1 MMMGGSGQGPQQQQ
15 QVPTMPWKDP
25 RAWTVRDYEKLSEV
39 LEEWA
44 SRENGKLNLLN
55 NNTNYSGGRGGAG
68 GGFPNWPG
76 MQGPQQGGGGGGG
89 YWDGGGGGG
98 EYGGRHSGSGSG
110 SSGRRSRR
118 SVQSSPSFIP
128 SGFLF
133 SCLFVLI
140 YYISVLFDPESHLI
154 GVCNQKKDE

>member
-1 MMMGGSGQGPQQQQ
+1 MSQFMMMGGSGQGPPHQQ

-55 NNTNYSGGRGGAG
+55 NNPNSNNSGGRGGAG

-89 YWDGGGGGG
+89 GYWDGGGGGGG

-118 SVQSSPSFIP
+118 SVHSSPSFIP
-128 SGFLF
+128 SVFF
-133 SCLFVLI
+133 SCSFVLTH
-140 YYISVLFDPESHLI
+140 YISILFDPEFYFI
-154 GVCNQKKDE
+154 

>member
-1 MMMGGSGQGPQQQQ
+1 MSQFMMMGGSGQGPPQQQQ
-15 QVPTMPWKDP
+15 QQQHVPTMPWKDP

-55 NNTNYSGGRGGAG
+55 NNHTAGRGGAGAG

-89 YWDGGGGGG
+89 GTYWDGGGGG

-128 SGFLF
+128 SVYFFLF
-133 SCLFVLI
+133 VCFDVL
-140 YYISVLFDPESHLI
+140 YFYSV
-154 GVCNQKKDE
+154 

>member
-1 MMMGGSGQGPQQQQ
+1 MSQFMMMGGSGQGPPHQQQQ
-15 QVPTMPWKDP
+15 HVPTMPWKDP

-55 NNTNYSGGRGGAG
+55 NYSGGRGGAVAG

-89 YWDGGGGGG
+89 GCWDGGGGGGGG

-118 SVQSSPSFIP
+118 SVHSSPSFIP
-128 SGFLF
+128 SVYFFLF
-133 SCLFVLI
+133 VCLF
-140 YYISVLFDPESHLI
+140 
-154 GVCNQKKDE
+154 